1 MSATLSIAGLRV
13 IAASGTPLVRGIDAE
28 VRPGHPL
35 TLLGET
41 GSGKS
46 LVLAAAMGTLAPGL
60 RAEGRVLLDGADVLP
75 AGPRARRMLWGRR
88 LAMLPQ
94 EPWLALDPTMRA
106 LAQVAEVYRLVRGLP
121 AAASEIE
128 ALARLTELGLGEAGS
143 RFPFQMSGGM
153 AQRLALAIL
162 RASDAPVLFADEPTK
177 GLDAERR
184 DEVGARLRAEA
195 DRGRTVVC
203 VTHDVAVARALG
215 GTVAVMLDGAIVEQG
230 EAGQVLQC
238 PAHDYTRRLLDA
250 EPERWPVLASRP
262 AVQEEVVVSG
272 KGLHR
277 GFGGRPVLRGVD
289 IAVRRGEIVAV
300 TGPSGCGKTTLGDVL
315 LGLLKP
321 DAGTVRRQAGAASW
335 RFGKLYQDPPS
346 GFAPH
351 LTMRQALGDLVH
363 RHGIGWDTIIGLL
376 GRLRLALTLLERRPN
391 ALSGGELQR
400 FALAR
405 VLALDPVFLLADE
418 PTSRLDPLTQQDV
431 VLLLRELSAERG
443 LGVLLVTHDAALAW
457 KIADRV
463 IGL

>member
-1 MSATLSIAGLRV
+1 MTGALTISKLRIEAG
-13 IAASGTPLVRGIDAE
+13 GMPLVRGVDAAAG
-28 VRPGHPL
+28 PGWPL

-46 LVLAAAMGTLAPGL
+46 LVLGAATGTLPPGL
-60 RAEGRVLLDGADVLP
+60 RATGRVILDGTNILTVP
-75 AGPRARRMLWGRR
+75 PSARRRLWGRQ

-94 EPWLALDPTMRA
+94 EPWLSLDPTMRA
-106 LAQVAEVYRLVRGLP
+106 LDQVAEVYRLVGGLP
-121 AAASEIE
+121 AARSDEKAR
-128 ALARLTELGLGEAGS
+128 ARLAELGLEGAAG
-143 RFPFQMSGGM
+143 RYPFQMSGGM
-153 AQRLALAIL
+153 AQRLALAIM
-162 RASDAPVLFADEPTK
+162 RASDAPILFADEPTK
-177 GLDAERR
+177 GLDADRR
-184 DEVGARLRAEA
+184 DEAGARLRAEA

-215 GTVAVMLDGAIVEQG
+215 GMVAVMLDGAIVEQG
-230 EAGQVLQC
+230 EAGQVLGR
-238 PAHDYTRRLLDA
+238 PAHDYTRRLLEA

-262 AVQEEVVVSG
+262 AVREEVAVSG
-272 KGLHR
+272 EGLHR
-277 GFGGRPVLRGVD
+277 GFNGRPVLRGVD

-321 DAGTVRRQAGAASW
+321 DAGTVQRLAGVSSW

-346 GFAPH
+346 AFAPH
-351 LTMRQALGDLVH
+351 LTMRQTFGDLAQ
-363 RHGIGWDTIIGLL
+363 RHGIGWDTIIELL
-376 GRLRLALTLLERRPN
+376 GRLRLAPTLLERRPD

-443 LGVLLVTHDAALAW
+443 LGVLLVTHDAALAR
-457 KIADRV
+457 KVADRV
-463 IGL
+463 VSL